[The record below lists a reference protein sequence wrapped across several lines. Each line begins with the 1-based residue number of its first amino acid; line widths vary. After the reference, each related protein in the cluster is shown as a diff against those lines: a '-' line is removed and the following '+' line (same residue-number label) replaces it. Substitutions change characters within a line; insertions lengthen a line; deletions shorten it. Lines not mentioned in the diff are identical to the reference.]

1 MELMLTLAVAAVIMG
16 IAVPNFT
23 AFIRNN
29 RLTSG
34 ANDLLASVQ
43 LARTEAIKR
52 QVSVA
57 VCASANP
64 TVAVPTCSGGPFVAG
79 WVVWVDADNDWIPD
93 NNVNEP
99 VLSRHLA
106 LDNTLTVRSDNNGR
120 MRYQASGFASPASG
134 GFTPTL
140 NIAMCDARGIV
151 TQGTSSTG
159 RALVLTA
166 TGRARVTRVQ
176 TEVAAAMTTIGGSCP

>member
-1 MELMLTLAVAAVIMG
+1 MLTLAVAAVIMG
-16 IAVPNFT
+16 LAVPNFT

-34 ANDLLASVQ
+34 ANDLLGSLQ
-43 LARTEAIKR
+43 LARTESIKR
-52 QVSVA
+52 QVAVG
-57 VCASANP
+57 VCATANP
-64 TVAVPTCSGGPFVAG
+64 TAAVPVCSNGPFAAG

-106 LDNTLTVRSDNNGR
+106 LDTTLTVRSDNNGR
-120 MRYQASGFASPASG
+120 MRYQATGFASPASG
-134 GFTPTL
+134 GITPTL
-140 NIAMCDARGIV
+140 NVAMCDVRGV
-151 TQGTSSTG
+151 VAQGTNSTA

-176 TEVAAAMTTIGGSCP
+176 TEVAAAMATIGGTCP